1 MLDGFGIRISAVF
14 IFVQIASNSGE
25 DFAPAMSLD
34 GKQLVFVACDDD
46 LKVCDLNNAAT
57 FLLIG

>member
-1 MLDGFGIRISAVF
+1 VLDDFWIRISAVF
-14 IFVQIASNSGE
+14 ILVQIASNLGE
-25 DFAPAMSLD
+25 DFAPAMLLD

>member
-1 MLDGFGIRISAVF
+1 VLDGLGIRVSA
-14 IFVQIASNSGE
+14 IFNLVQIASNSGE
-25 DFAPAMSLD
+25 GFAPAMSLD

-57 FLLIG
+57 FLLKG

>member
-1 MLDGFGIRISAVF
+1 MLDDFWIRISAVF
-14 IFVQIASNSGE
+14 ILVQIASNLGE